1 MGSKIETIKV
11 SLPLFSFNKG
21 YIPCAIRAAKKC
33 LKKRGAAEQIGMLI
47 STGVYREKHIVE
59 PALSALIL
67 RKLIQKSFLCRSF
80 SQDRFKKIL
89 AFDLNNGAC
98 GLIQALQIIDGYIQS
113 GKIESGL
120 VIAGDSLPKT
130 GKTENYPFSQGAAAI
145 LLSKGGMEKGFVCF
159 KTESYPQY
167 KDDFIGYSH
176 FTKGKRV
183 LTIDVKKDFLD
194 HTVRCALTSLDKFLD
209 EEKMKIEDVDLVICS
224 QYPDGF
230 ASEIRNRPDLKDKI
244 IYPNGIKSGF
254 HTSAPLFA
262 LHSIFKTQ
270 RFRTAK
276 NILFLTVGAGITT
289 SIALYSQ

>member
-21 YIPCAIRAAKKC
+21 YISCAIRAAKKC
-33 LKKRGAAEQIGMLI
+33 LKKRGTAEQIGMLI

-67 RKLIQKSFLCRSF
+67 RKLIQRSFLCRRF

-98 GLIQALQIIDGYIQS
+98 GLIQALQIVDGYIQS

-130 GKTENYPFSQGAAAI
+130 GKTENYPFSQGAGAI

-167 KDDFIGYSH
+167 KDDFIGYTH
-176 FTKGKRV
+176 FAKGKLV
-183 LTIDVKKDFLD
+183 LTIDEKKNFLD
-194 HTVRCALTSLDKFLD
+194 HSVSCVLTSLENFLN
-209 EEKMKIEDVDLVICS
+209 EVKLKIEDIDLVISS

-230 ASEIRNRPDLKDKI
+230 VSEIRDSLDLRDKI
-244 IYPNGIKSGF
+244 FQSDGTGF

-262 LHSIFKTQ
+262 LHSLFKTQ
-270 RFRTAK
+270 RFRSAK

-289 SIALYSQ
+289 SIALYNQ